1 MAAESSE
8 GPRESQAPSDRPA
21 VVRPSSDITELSRH
35 FLGRR
40 SVSAIAVTGLFVLG
54 LVAFFYFAKPFLMPV
69 VLALLLSFLL
79 KPVVNALCRAG
90 VRRPVG
96 AAIVLIFFIG
106 LISTGLYRLNEPAK
120 EWLSKAPESVRAIE
134 IRGREMVNRVERFVK
149 RVRGVEEEPDE
160 RTDEEVRKADEK
172 RLAWLEK
179 MVSVGAI
186 LGYTAGFLA
195 GSLETLVLLFFLLA
209 SGDLLLQKLVHVLP
223 KMHEKKEVVEIARE
237 VEHNISTF
245 LFTITIVNTC
255 VALVV
260 ATTMLAL
267 GMPNP
272 VLWGVIAGL
281 LNFIPYFGPL
291 SVVLVLVLAG
301 FLSFESTLRALLPAT
316 VYFGIHAVESNLVTP
331 TVLGRRLTLSP
342 VVIFVSL
349 MFWTWLWG
357 MPGALLAVPLL
368 MTFKIF
374 CDHFK
379 PLAPIGEFLNG

>member
-8 GPRESQAPSDRPA
+8 EPRESRAPSDRPA
-21 VVRPSSDITELSRH
+21 KSPLKPDITEL
-35 FLGRR
+35 GRYFFGPR

-54 LVAFFYFAKPFLMPV
+54 LIAFFYFAKPFLMPV
-69 VLALLLSFLL
+69 ILALLLSFLL
-79 KPVVNALCRAG
+79 RPVVNALCHVG
-90 VRRPVG
+90 VNRPIG
-96 AAIVLIFFIG
+96 AAVVLILFIG
-106 LISTGLYRLNEPAK
+106 LISTGLYRLNEPAR
-120 EWLSKAPESVRAIE
+120 EWLAKAPESVQALE
-134 IRGREMVNRVERFVK
+134 TKGREMLNRLERFVK
-149 RVRGVEEEPDE
+149 RTRGIDDGARDGMEEE
-160 RTDEEVRKADEK
+160 TRKADAK
-172 RLAWLEK
+172 RLAWVEK
-179 MVSVGAI
+179 LVSVGAI

-195 GSLETLVLLFFLLA
+195 GSLETLVLLYFLLA

-223 KMHEKKEVVEIARE
+223 RMHEKKEAVEIARE
-237 VEHNISTF
+237 VEHSISAF
-245 LFTITIVNTC
+245 LLTITIINTC
-255 VALVV
+255 IALVV
-260 ATTMLAL
+260 ATTMLFL

-301 FLSFESTLRALLPAT
+301 FLSFESTLQALLPSMI
-316 VYFGIHAVESNLVTP
+316 YLGIHAVEANLITP

-342 VVIFVSL
+342 VIIFVSL

-357 MPGALLAVPLL
+357 MPGALLAVPVL

>member
-8 GPRESQAPSDRPA
+8 GPRESRAPSEPPA
-21 VVRPSSDITELSRH
+21 VARPRPDVTELSRY
-35 FLGRR
+35 FFGPR
-40 SVSAIAVTGLFVLG
+40 SMLAIAVTGLFILG
-54 LVAFFYFAKPFLMPV
+54 GVAFFYFAKPFLMPV

-79 KPVVNALCRAG
+79 KPVVNAFCRVG
-90 VRRPVG
+90 VKRPIG
-96 AAIVLIFFIG
+96 AAIVLILFIG

-134 IRGREMVNRVERFVK
+134 ARGRDMVNRMERFVK
-149 RVRGVEEEPDE
+149 RMRGIEEETHE
-160 RTDEEVRKADEK
+160 KSDEETRKADAK

-223 KMHEKKEVVEIARE
+223 RMHEKKEAVEIARE

-245 LFTITIVNTC
+245 LFTITIINTC

-272 VLWGVIAGL
+272 VLWGVVAGL

-301 FLSFESTLRALLPAT
+301 FLSFESTLQALLPAT
-316 VYFGIHAVESNLVTP
+316 LYLSIHAIESNFITP

-342 VVIFVSL
+342 VIIFVSL

-379 PLAPIGEFLNG
+379 PLAPIGEFLSN